1 LKIRRFR
8 RLERF
13 ERLERLERRE
23 LAMLSKEDNQLI
35 TQTDPGTPAGS
46 LMRRY
51 WIPALL
57 SEEIPAPDCAP
68 ARVKILGEE
77 LVAFRDTRGRIG
89 LIGEHCAHRG
99 TSLFFG
105 RNEECGL
112 RCVYHGW
119 KFDVDGHVVD
129 TPAEPGDSDYKN
141 KLHHSAYPTHET
153 NGVIYAYLGPRDKM
167 PLFPNYEWTQVPM
180 ESSYVTKCLLECNY
194 LQGLEGEC
202 DSSHLS
208 FLHRAFNRDGNQ
220 LLYQADSAPAYETE
234 DTDFGVRLIATRQA
248 PDNRQYVRLSSFV
261 MPVYGCVPAGRGAGE
276 LDGYEI
282 HTYVPADDTHC
293 WRYDMGFRRSRAVRQ
308 EEVHRRK
315 QINADYTR
323 IRNVRNHYLQDRQV
337 QKNQTFTGIE
347 DFLNHDA
354 CATESMGAIFDRSK
368 EHLGVSDK
376 AVIAVR
382 KFLLAAIKDTQQGKE
397 PPHVVY
403 DPAHN
408 WFPHVDCF
416 AFLLP
421 EYISWQQ
428 HFDYL
433 TVTAKKENP
442 ASYAAQRKA
451 AS

>member
-1 LKIRRFR
+1 
-8 RLERF
+8 
-13 ERLERLERRE
+13 
-23 LAMLSKEDNQLI
+23 MLSIEDNELL
-35 TQTDPGTPAGS
+35 TRTNPGTPMGE
-46 LMRRY
+46 LVRRY

-57 SEEIPAPDCAP
+57 SQEIATPDCPP
-68 ARVKILGEE
+68 ARVKLLGEQ
-77 LVAFRDTRGRIG
+77 LVAFRDTQGRIG

-119 KFDVDGHVVD
+119 KYDVEGNVVE
-129 TPAEPGDSDYKN
+129 TPAEPAASDFGK
-141 KLHHSAYPTHET
+141 KLRHVAYPTREA
-153 NGVIYAYLGPRDKM
+153 NGVIYGYLGPGDKI
-167 PLFPNYEWTQVPM
+167 PLFPNYEWTQVPL

-208 FLHRAFNRDGNQ
+208 FLHRTFINERNQ
-220 LLYQADSAPAYETE
+220 TLYKSDTAPVYETE
-234 DTDFGVRLIATRQA
+234 DTDFGVRLVATRNAENQH
-248 PDNRQYVRLSSFV
+248 YVRFSALV
-261 MPVYGCVPAGRGAGE
+261 LPVYGCVPAGRATNE
-276 LDGYEI
+276 LEGYEI

-293 WRYDMGFRRSRAVRQ
+293 WRYDIGFRRDRAVRD

-315 QINADYTR
+315 QINPDYSK
-323 IRNVRNHYLQDRQV
+323 IRNARNNYLQDRRM
-337 QKNQTFTGIE
+337 QKSVNFTGIE

-382 KFLLAAIKDTQQGKE
+382 KRLLGAVKGLQQGIE
-397 PPHVVY
+397 PPHLVFEQSR
-403 DPAHN
+403 N
-408 WFPHVDCF
+408 WFPHIDCF
-416 AFLLP
+416 AHLLP
-421 EYISWQQ
+421 KNVSWRQM
-428 HFDYL
+428 FDYL
-433 TVTAKKENP
+433 TPSAKTENP
-442 ASYAAQRKA
+442 ASFGARQKA